1 MRTAK
6 ELFAELN
13 SFDENRRIEAKSASA
28 VGKSMM
34 ETVCA
39 FANEPGLCGG
49 YLLLG
54 AKRTGMAEDGRPV
67 YEPENIENTDKVQS
81 DFVVMCNS
89 MFNVRIRPII
99 NVEEYL
105 GKTVIVVKIEELP
118 ESQKPAY
125 FAKRGLPEG
134 AFRRIGPSDEKCS
147 EEDMYLFYQS
157 ADTYD
162 SCIVDDADLDD
173 IDENALNFYRKLRKE
188 VNPDAEELTLDDVDL
203 LRALG
208 AIKKNKQG
216 GYDLTYT
223 GLLVFGKQM
232 SLRRLVPSFRVDY
245 IRISG
250 NQWLADGDNRFE
262 QTIDMRGPLIL
273 MVNKACSAVMDDL
286 PKGFELKKDSMQA
299 STPAIL
305 PNKVLREAIV
315 NSYIHRSNR
324 VNQPIQIIRYS
335 NRIEIHNPGYSLKPQ
350 DDWGEPGSMLR
361 NPRISEIFHDTNLAE
376 TKGTG
381 IGAMRRLMKEAGLM
395 PPTFE
400 SNHEANKFTARL
412 LLHHFLS
419 KENMEWLAQ
428 YAEFG
433 LVNEQ
438 KLALVFVREVGA
450 IDNAT
455 YRQLDSSITHARA
468 RLEIHKLCD
477 LGFIEKKGQGRNTYY
492 IRTSK
497 VVSLGERLRPQGE
510 RLLPQL
516 GTLCERL
523 LPQHGT
529 LCERLLPQHGTLCER
544 IPPQHGTLCER
555 IPPQHGTLC
564 EKIPPQHGT
573 LGEKIPLQHGT
584 LGEKIPPQ
592 HGTLGERYQGENER
606 YQAFGERYQG
616 ANREELLLLLPDDIK
631 KRIDEV
637 GKRVP
642 KDVLYKLVVDMCSIV
657 PLSMDDLSVLL
668 HRKSKSFKNKNIK
681 VLLENNQLFYWIPE
695 MTNHPL
701 QKYVAASSMA
711 RSNSRKSC

>member
-1 MRTAK
+1 M
-6 ELFAELN
+6 
-13 SFDENRRIEAKSASA
+13 
-28 VGKSMM
+28 
-34 ETVCA
+34 
-39 FANEPGLCGG
+39 
-49 YLLLG
+49 
-54 AKRTGMAEDGRPV
+54 
-67 YEPENIENTDKVQS
+67 
-81 DFVVMCNS
+81 
-89 MFNVRIRPII
+89 
-99 NVEEYL
+99 
-105 GKTVIVVKIEELP
+105 
-118 ESQKPAY
+118 
-125 FAKRGLPEG
+125 PEG

-188 VNPDAEELTLDDVDL
+188 VNPDAEELTLNDVDL

-497 VVSLGERLRPQGE
+497 VVSLDERLPPQGERLPPQGE
-510 RLLPQL
+510 RLL
-516 GTLCERL
+516 
-523 LPQHGT
+523 
-529 LCERLLPQHGTLCER
+529 
-544 IPPQHGTLCER
+544 
-555 IPPQHGTLC
+555 
-564 EKIPPQHGT
+564 
-573 LGEKIPLQHGT
+573 
-584 LGEKIPPQ
+584 PQ
-592 HGTLGERYQGENER
+592 HGTLGERYQGEGER
-606 YQAFGERYQG
+606 YQGKVGTFGERYQG
-616 ANREELLLLLPDDIK
+616 EDERYQGINREELLLLLPDDIK

-637 GKRVP
+637 GKRVS
-642 KDVLYKLVVDMCSIV
+642 KDVLNKLVVDMCSIV

-668 HRKSKSFKNKNIK
+668 HRNSKSFKNKNIK
-681 VLLENNQLFYWIPE
+681 VLLETKQLFYWIPE
-695 MTNHPL
+695 LINHPL
-701 QKYVAASSMA
+701 QKYVADPTMV
-711 RSNSRKSC
+711 RSNTKKN

>member
-6 ELFAELN
+6 KLFAELN

-54 AKRTGMAEDGRPV
+54 AKRTGIAEDGRPI
-67 YEPENIENTDKVQS
+67 YEPENIENTDKIQS
-81 DFVVMCNS
+81 DFVAMCNS

-105 GKTVIVVKIEELP
+105 GKTVIVVKIEELS

-188 VNPDAEELTLDDVDL
+188 VNPDAEELTLNDVDL

-477 LGFIEKKGQGRNTYY
+477 LGFLEKKGQGRNTYY

-497 VVSLGERLRPQGE
+497 VVALGERLRPQD
-510 RLLPQL
+510 
-516 GTLCERL
+516 
-523 LPQHGT
+523 
-529 LCERLLPQHGTLCER
+529 
-544 IPPQHGTLCER
+544 
-555 IPPQHGTLC
+555 
-564 EKIPPQHGT
+564 EKILP
-573 LGEKIPLQHGT
+573 QHGT

-592 HGTLGERYQGENER
+592 GEMYHGKHGILVQKIPPQGEMYHGKHGTLGERYQRENER
-606 YQAFGERYQG
+606 YQAFEERYQGEVGTFGERYQG
-616 ANREELLLLLPDDIK
+616 VNREELLLLLPDDIK
-631 KRIDEV
+631 NRIDEV

-642 KDVLYKLVVDMCSIV
+642 KDILNKLVVDMCSIV

-668 HRKSKSFKNKNIK
+668 HRNSKSFKNKNIK
-681 VLLENNQLFYWIPE
+681 VLLETKQLFYWIPE
-695 MTNHPL
+695 MINHPQ
-701 QKYVAASSMA
+701 QKYIADPSMT
-711 RSNSRKSC
+711 RSNTKKK

>member
-1 MRTAK
+1 MKTAK
-6 ELFAELN
+6 ELFDELN
-13 SFDENRRIEAKSASA
+13 SWDENRRIEAKSASA

-39 FANEPGLCGG
+39 FANEPGLRGG

-54 AKRTGMAEDGRPV
+54 AKRIGMTEDGKPV
-67 YEPENIENTDKVQS
+67 YEPENIENTDKIQS
-81 DFVVMCNS
+81 DFVAMCNS

-188 VNPDAEELTLDDVDL
+188 VNPDAEELTLNDVDL

-419 KENMEWLAQ
+419 KENVEWLAQ

-477 LGFIEKKGQGRNTYY
+477 LGFLEKKGQGRNTYY

-497 VVSLGERLRPQGE
+497 VVSLEERLRPQGE
-510 RLLPQL
+510 RLRP
-516 GTLCERL
+516 
-523 LPQHGT
+523 
-529 LCERLLPQHGTLCER
+529 
-544 IPPQHGTLCER
+544 
-555 IPPQHGTLC
+555 
-564 EKIPPQHGT
+564 
-573 LGEKIPLQHGT
+573 QHGT

-592 HGTLGERYQGENER
+592 HGTLGEKIPPQHGTLGEKIPPQHGTLGEKIPPQGEKIPPQHGTFEIESQPKSRNELLR
-606 YQAFGERYQG
+606 ELPKGLQERVAKLGKWASREKVSQLLVDLCAFKPYSY
-616 ANREELLLLLPDDIK
+616 EELALIIQRAAKPMKDKYIK
-631 KRIDEV
+631 
-637 GKRVP
+637 
-642 KDVLYKLVVDMCSIV
+642 
-657 PLSMDDLSVLL
+657 PLRLA
-668 HRKSKSFKNKNIK
+668 NK
-681 VLLENNQLFYWIPE
+681 LFYWIPE
-695 MTNHPL
+695 MINHPL
-701 QKYVAASSMA
+701 QKYVADPLMA
-711 RSNSRKSC
+711 RSNTKKK

>member
-13 SFDENRRIEAKSASA
+13 SFDEKRRIEAKSASA

-54 AKRTGMAEDGRPV
+54 AKRIGMAEDGRPV

-81 DFVVMCNS
+81 DFVAMCNS

-250 NQWLADGDNRFE
+250 NQWLSDGDNRFE

-497 VVSLGERLRPQGE
+497 VVSLGEMLRPQGE
-510 RLLPQL
+510 RLLPQH
-516 GTLCERL
+516 GTLGERLPPQGERL
-523 LPQHGT
+523 LPQHST
-529 LCERLLPQHGTLCER
+529 LGERLPPQDERLL
-544 IPPQHGTLCER
+544 
-555 IPPQHGTLC
+555 
-564 EKIPPQHGT
+564 
-573 LGEKIPLQHGT
+573 
-584 LGEKIPPQ
+584 PQ
-592 HGTLGERYQGENER
+592 HGTLGERYQGED
-606 YQAFGERYQG
+606 ERYQG
-616 ANREELLLLLPDDIK
+616 KLGTFEEECMLKPREELVRELSKELQERVNNIGSRASRETVCQLL
-631 KRIDEV
+631 IDLCAFKPYNYEELASILQ
-637 GKRVP
+637 RSP
-642 KDVLYKLVVDMCSIV
+642 KALKDKYLK
-657 PLSMDDLSVLL
+657 PLRLA
-668 HRKSKSFKNKNIK
+668 NK
-681 VLLENNQLFYWIPE
+681 LFYWIPE
-695 MTNHPL
+695 MINHPL
-701 QKYVAASSMA
+701 QKYVADPTMV
-711 RSNSRKSC
+711 RSNTKKK

>member
-54 AKRTGMAEDGRPV
+54 AKRTGMAEDGSPV

-188 VNPDAEELTLDDVDL
+188 VNPDAEELTLNDVDL

-428 YAEFG
+428 YAEFD

-477 LGFIEKKGQGRNTYY
+477 LGFLEKKGQGRNTYY

-497 VVSLGERLRPQGE
+497 VVSLGERLRPQD
-510 RLLPQL
+510 
-516 GTLCERL
+516 
-523 LPQHGT
+523 
-529 LCERLLPQHGTLCER
+529 
-544 IPPQHGTLCER
+544 
-555 IPPQHGTLC
+555 
-564 EKIPPQHGT
+564 EKIPP
-573 LGEKIPLQHGT
+573 QHGT

-592 HGTLGERYQGENER
+592 HGTLGKKLPPQGEKIPPQHGTFEIESQPKSRNELLR
-606 YQAFGERYQG
+606 ELPKGLQERVAKLGKWASREKVSQLLVDLCAFKPYSY
-616 ANREELLLLLPDDIK
+616 EELALIIQRAAKPMKDKYIK
-631 KRIDEV
+631 
-637 GKRVP
+637 
-642 KDVLYKLVVDMCSIV
+642 
-657 PLSMDDLSVLL
+657 PLRLA
-668 HRKSKSFKNKNIK
+668 NK
-681 VLLENNQLFYWIPE
+681 LFYWIPE
-695 MTNHPL
+695 MINHPL
-701 QKYVAASSMA
+701 QKYVADPSMA
-711 RSNSRKSC
+711 RSSNKKRKQ

>member
-1 MRTAK
+1 MKTAK
-6 ELFAELN
+6 ELFDELN
-13 SFDENRRIEAKSASA
+13 SWDENRRIEAKSASA

-39 FANEPGLCGG
+39 FANEPGLRGG

-54 AKRTGMAEDGRPV
+54 AKRTGLTEDGKPV
-67 YEPENIENTDKVQS
+67 YAPENIEYTDKIQS
-81 DFVVMCNS
+81 DLVAMCNS

-99 NVEEYL
+99 NVEEYQ
-105 GKTVIVVKIEELP
+105 GKMVIVAKIEELP

-125 FAKRGLPEG
+125 FTKRGLPEG

-188 VNPDAEELTLDDVDL
+188 VNPDAEELTLNDVDL

-428 YAEFG
+428 YASFD
-433 LVNEQ
+433 LTNEQ

-510 RLLPQL
+510 KIPPQDEKIPAKEQRL
-516 GTLCERL
+516 
-523 LPQHGT
+523 
-529 LCERLLPQHGTLCER
+529 
-544 IPPQHGTLCER
+544 PPQHGTLD
-555 IPPQHGTLC
+555 Q
-564 EKIPPQHGT
+564 KIPPQGEMYHGKHGT
-573 LGEKIPLQHGT
+573 
-584 LGEKIPPQ
+584 
-592 HGTLGERYQGENER
+592 
-606 YQAFGERYQG
+606 FGERYQG
-616 ANREELLLLLPDDIK
+616 GNERYQGKLGTFGERYQGVNREELLLQLPDDIK

-637 GKRVP
+637 GKRVS
-642 KDVLYKLVVDMCSIV
+642 KDVLNKLVVDMCSIV

-668 HRKSKSFKNKNIK
+668 HRNSKSFKNKNIK

-695 MTNHPL
+695 MINHPQ
-701 QKYVAASSMA
+701 QKYIADLSMA
-711 RSNSRKSC
+711 RSNTKKKK

>member
-1 MRTAK
+1 M
-6 ELFAELN
+6 
-13 SFDENRRIEAKSASA
+13 
-28 VGKSMM
+28 
-34 ETVCA
+34 
-39 FANEPGLCGG
+39 
-49 YLLLG
+49 
-54 AKRTGMAEDGRPV
+54 
-67 YEPENIENTDKVQS
+67 
-81 DFVVMCNS
+81 
-89 MFNVRIRPII
+89 
-99 NVEEYL
+99 
-105 GKTVIVVKIEELP
+105 
-118 ESQKPAY
+118 
-125 FAKRGLPEG
+125 
-134 AFRRIGPSDEKCS
+134 
-147 EEDMYLFYQS
+147 
-157 ADTYD
+157 
-162 SCIVDDADLDD
+162 
-173 IDENALNFYRKLRKE
+173 
-188 VNPDAEELTLDDVDL
+188 
-203 LRALG
+203 
-208 AIKKNKQG
+208 
-216 GYDLTYT
+216 
-223 GLLVFGKQM
+223 
-232 SLRRLVPSFRVDY
+232 VPSFRVDY

-381 IGAMRRLMKEAGLM
+381 IGAIRRLMKEAGLM

-468 RLEIHKLCD
+468 RLEIHKLCN
-477 LGFIEKKGQGRNTYY
+477 LGFLEKKGQGRNTYY

-497 VVSLGERLRPQGE
+497 VVSLGERL
-510 RLLPQL
+510 LPL
-516 GTLCERL
+516 
-523 LPQHGT
+523 HG
-529 LCERLLPQHGTLCER
+529 
-544 IPPQHGTLCER
+544 I
-555 IPPQHGTLC
+555 
-564 EKIPPQHGT
+564 
-573 LGEKIPLQHGT
+573 
-584 LGEKIPPQ
+584 
-592 HGTLGERYQGENER
+592 LGERYQGENER
-606 YQAFGERYQG
+606 YQGV
-616 ANREELLLLLPDDIK
+616 NREELLLLLPDDIK

-642 KDVLYKLVVDMCSIV
+642 KDVLNKLVVDMCSII

-668 HRKSKSFKNKNIK
+668 HRNSKSFKNKNIK

-695 MTNHPL
+695 MINHPQ
-701 QKYVAASSMA
+701 QKYIADPSMT
-711 RSNSRKSC
+711 RSKTKKKK

>member
-1 MRTAK
+1 MTNDVPLTYNIIKKMRTAK

-13 SFDENRRIEAKSASA
+13 SFDENKRIEAKSASA

-54 AKRTGMAEDGRPV
+54 AKRTGIAEDGRPV
-67 YEPENIENTDKVQS
+67 YEPENIENTDKIQS
-81 DFVVMCNS
+81 DFVAMCNS

-188 VNPDAEELTLDDVDL
+188 VNPDAEELTLNDVDL

-419 KENMEWLAQ
+419 KENVEWLAQ

-477 LGFIEKKGQGRNTYY
+477 LGFLEKKGQGRNTYY

-497 VVSLGERLRPQGE
+497 VVSLGERLRPQD
-510 RLLPQL
+510 
-516 GTLCERL
+516 
-523 LPQHGT
+523 
-529 LCERLLPQHGTLCER
+529 
-544 IPPQHGTLCER
+544 
-555 IPPQHGTLC
+555 
-564 EKIPPQHGT
+564 EKILP
-573 LGEKIPLQHGT
+573 QHGT

-592 HGTLGERYQGENER
+592 GEMYHGKHGILVQKIPPQGEMYHGKHGTLGERYQGENER
-606 YQAFGERYQG
+606 YQAFEERYQGEVGTFGERYQG
-616 ANREELLLLLPDDIK
+616 LNREELLLLLPDDIK
-631 KRIDEV
+631 NRIDEV

-642 KDVLYKLVVDMCSIV
+642 KDILNKLVVDMCSIV

-668 HRKSKSFKNKNIK
+668 HRNSKSFKNKNIK
-681 VLLENNQLFYWIPE
+681 VLLETKQLFYWIPE
-695 MTNHPL
+695 MINHPQ
-701 QKYVAASSMA
+701 QKYIADPSMT
-711 RSNSRKSC
+711 RSNTKKK

>member
-1 MRTAK
+1 MTNDVPLNYNIIKKMRTAK

-13 SFDENRRIEAKSASA
+13 SFDENKRIEAKSASA

-54 AKRTGMAEDGRPV
+54 AKRTGIAEDGRPV
-67 YEPENIENTDKVQS
+67 YEPENIENTDKIQS
-81 DFVVMCNS
+81 DFVAMCNS

-188 VNPDAEELTLDDVDL
+188 VNPDAEELTLNDVDL

-477 LGFIEKKGQGRNTYY
+477 LGFLEKKGQGRNTYY

-497 VVSLGERLRPQGE
+497 VVSLGERLRPQD
-510 RLLPQL
+510 
-516 GTLCERL
+516 
-523 LPQHGT
+523 
-529 LCERLLPQHGTLCER
+529 
-544 IPPQHGTLCER
+544 
-555 IPPQHGTLC
+555 
-564 EKIPPQHGT
+564 EKILP
-573 LGEKIPLQHGT
+573 QHGT

-592 HGTLGERYQGENER
+592 GEMYHGKHGILVQKIPPQGEMYHGKHGTLGERYQGENER
-606 YQAFGERYQG
+606 YQAFEERYQGEVGTFGERYQG
-616 ANREELLLLLPDDIK
+616 LNREELLLLLPDDIK
-631 KRIDEV
+631 NRIDEV

-642 KDVLYKLVVDMCSIV
+642 KDILNKLVVDMCSIV

-668 HRKSKSFKNKNIK
+668 HRNSKSFKNKNIK
-681 VLLENNQLFYWIPE
+681 VLLETKQLFYWIPE
-695 MTNHPL
+695 MINHPQ
-701 QKYVAASSMA
+701 QKYIADPSMT
-711 RSNSRKSC
+711 RSNTKKK

>member
-54 AKRTGMAEDGRPV
+54 AKRTGIAEDGRPI
-67 YEPENIENTDKVQS
+67 YEPENIENTDKIQS
-81 DFVVMCNS
+81 DFVAMCNS
-89 MFNVRIRPII
+89 VFNVRIRPII

-188 VNPDAEELTLDDVDL
+188 VNPDAEELTLNDVDL

-428 YAEFG
+428 YASFD
-433 LVNEQ
+433 LTNEQ

-477 LGFIEKKGQGRNTYY
+477 LGFLEKKGQGRNTYY

-497 VVSLGERLRPQGE
+497 VVSLGERLRPQD
-510 RLLPQL
+510 
-516 GTLCERL
+516 
-523 LPQHGT
+523 
-529 LCERLLPQHGTLCER
+529 
-544 IPPQHGTLCER
+544 
-555 IPPQHGTLC
+555 
-564 EKIPPQHGT
+564 EKILP
-573 LGEKIPLQHGT
+573 QHGT

-592 HGTLGERYQGENER
+592 GEMYHGKHGILVQKIPPQGEMYHGKHGTLGERYQGENER
-606 YQAFGERYQG
+606 YQAFEERYQGEVGTFGERYQG
-616 ANREELLLLLPDDIK
+616 LNREELLLLLPDDIK
-631 KRIDEV
+631 NRIDEV

-642 KDVLYKLVVDMCSIV
+642 KDILNKLVVDMCSIV

-668 HRKSKSFKNKNIK
+668 HRNSKSFKNKNIK
-681 VLLENNQLFYWIPE
+681 VLLETKQLFYWIPE
-695 MTNHPL
+695 MINHPQ
-701 QKYVAASSMA
+701 QKYIADPSMT
-711 RSNSRKSC
+711 RSNTKKK

>member
-6 ELFAELN
+6 KLFAELN

-54 AKRTGMAEDGRPV
+54 AKRTGIAEDGRPI
-67 YEPENIENTDKVQS
+67 YEPENIENTDKIQS
-81 DFVVMCNS
+81 DFVAMCNS

-188 VNPDAEELTLDDVDL
+188 VNPDAEELTLNDVDL

-477 LGFIEKKGQGRNTYY
+477 LGFLEKKGQGRNTYY

-497 VVSLGERLRPQGE
+497 VVSLGERLRPQD
-510 RLLPQL
+510 
-516 GTLCERL
+516 ERL

-529 LCERLLPQHGTLCER
+529 LGERLLPQHGTL
-544 IPPQHGTLCER
+544 
-555 IPPQHGTLC
+555 
-564 EKIPPQHGT
+564 
-573 LGEKIPLQHGT
+573 GEKILPQHGT

-592 HGTLGERYQGENER
+592 HGTLGEKIPPQHGTLGKKIPPQGEKIPPQHGTFEIESQPKSRNELLR
-606 YQAFGERYQG
+606 ELPKGLQERVSKLGKWASREKVSQLLVDLCAFKPYSY
-616 ANREELLLLLPDDIK
+616 EELALIIQRAAKPMKDKYIK
-631 KRIDEV
+631 
-637 GKRVP
+637 
-642 KDVLYKLVVDMCSIV
+642 
-657 PLSMDDLSVLL
+657 PLRLA
-668 HRKSKSFKNKNIK
+668 NK
-681 VLLENNQLFYWIPE
+681 LFYWIPE
-695 MTNHPL
+695 MINHPL
-701 QKYVAASSMA
+701 QKYVADPSMA
-711 RSNSRKSC
+711 RSNTQKK

>member
-54 AKRTGMAEDGRPV
+54 AKRTGIAEDGRPI
-67 YEPENIENTDKVQS
+67 YEPENIENTDKIQS
-81 DFVVMCNS
+81 DFVAMCNS

-188 VNPDAEELTLDDVDL
+188 VNPDAEELTLNDVDL

-433 LVNEQ
+433 LMNEQ

-477 LGFIEKKGQGRNTYY
+477 IGFLEKKGQGRNTYY

-497 VVSLGERLRPQGE
+497 VVSLEERLRPQD
-510 RLLPQL
+510 
-516 GTLCERL
+516 
-523 LPQHGT
+523 
-529 LCERLLPQHGTLCER
+529 
-544 IPPQHGTLCER
+544 
-555 IPPQHGTLC
+555 
-564 EKIPPQHGT
+564 EKIPP
-573 LGEKIPLQHGT
+573 QHGT

-592 HGTLGERYQGENER
+592 HGTLGEKIPPLHGTLGEKILPQHGTLGEKIPPQHGTLGEKIPPQHGTFEIESQPKSRDELLRELPKGLQER
-606 YQAFGERYQG
+606 VAQLGKWASREKVSQLLVDLCAFKPYSY
-616 ANREELLLLLPDDIK
+616 EELALIIQRAAKPMKDKYIK
-631 KRIDEV
+631 
-637 GKRVP
+637 
-642 KDVLYKLVVDMCSIV
+642 
-657 PLSMDDLSVLL
+657 PLRLA
-668 HRKSKSFKNKNIK
+668 NK
-681 VLLENNQLFYWIPE
+681 LFYWIPE
-695 MTNHPL
+695 MINHPL
-701 QKYVAASSMA
+701 QKYVADPSMA
-711 RSNSRKSC
+711 RSNTKKK

>member
-1 MRTAK
+1 MKIAK
-6 ELFAELN
+6 ELFDELN
-13 SFDENRRIEAKSASA
+13 SWDENRRIEAKSASA

-39 FANEPGLCGG
+39 FANEPGLRGG

-54 AKRTGMAEDGRPV
+54 AKRTGMTEDGKPV
-67 YEPENIENTDKVQS
+67 YEPENIENTDKIQS
-81 DFVVMCNS
+81 DFVAMCNS

-188 VNPDAEELTLDDVDL
+188 VNPDAEELTLNDVDL

-262 QTIDMRGPLIL
+262 QTIDMRRPLIL

-419 KENMEWLAQ
+419 RENMEWLAQ

-455 YRQLDSSITHARA
+455 YRQLYSSITHARA

-477 LGFIEKKGQGRNTYY
+477 LGFLEKKGQGRNTYY

-510 RLLPQL
+510 MYH
-516 GTLCERL
+516 GK
-523 LPQHGT
+523 HGT
-529 LCERLLPQHGTLCER
+529 F
-544 IPPQHGTLCER
+544 
-555 IPPQHGTLC
+555 
-564 EKIPPQHGT
+564 
-573 LGEKIPLQHGT
+573 
-584 LGEKIPPQ
+584 
-592 HGTLGERYQGENER
+592 GERYQGENER
-606 YQAFGERYQG
+606 GCVI
-616 ANREELLLLLPDDIK
+616 NL
-631 KRIDEV
+631 
-637 GKRVP
+637 
-642 KDVLYKLVVDMCSIV
+642 
-657 PLSMDDLSVLL
+657 
-668 HRKSKSFKNKNIK
+668 
-681 VLLENNQLFYWIPE
+681 
-695 MTNHPL
+695 
-701 QKYVAASSMA
+701 
-711 RSNSRKSC
+711 

>member
-1 MRTAK
+1 
-6 ELFAELN
+6 
-13 SFDENRRIEAKSASA
+13 
-28 VGKSMM
+28 
-34 ETVCA
+34 
-39 FANEPGLCGG
+39 
-49 YLLLG
+49 
-54 AKRTGMAEDGRPV
+54 
-67 YEPENIENTDKVQS
+67 
-81 DFVVMCNS
+81 
-89 MFNVRIRPII
+89 
-99 NVEEYL
+99 
-105 GKTVIVVKIEELP
+105 
-118 ESQKPAY
+118 
-125 FAKRGLPEG
+125 
-134 AFRRIGPSDEKCS
+134 
-147 EEDMYLFYQS
+147 MYLFYQS

-250 NQWLADGDNRFE
+250 NQWLPDGDNRFE

-381 IGAMRRLMKEAGLM
+381 IGAMRRLMKEAGMM

-477 LGFIEKKGQGRNTYY
+477 LGFLEKKGQGRNTYY

-497 VVSLGERLRPQGE
+497 VVSLDERLRPQD
-510 RLLPQL
+510 
-516 GTLCERL
+516 
-523 LPQHGT
+523 
-529 LCERLLPQHGTLCER
+529 
-544 IPPQHGTLCER
+544 
-555 IPPQHGTLC
+555 
-564 EKIPPQHGT
+564 EKIPP
-573 LGEKIPLQHGT
+573 QHGT

-592 HGTLGERYQGENER
+592 HGTLGEKIPPQHGTLGEKIPPQSKR
-606 YQAFGERYQG
+606 TPPQHGTLGEKIPPQSKRIPPQHG
-616 ANREELLLLLPDDIK
+616 ILGEKIPPQHCTFEIESQPKSREELLCELPKELHERVVKLGKWASREKVSQLLVDLCAFKPYSYEELALIIQRAAKPMKDKYIK
-631 KRIDEV
+631 
-637 GKRVP
+637 
-642 KDVLYKLVVDMCSIV
+642 
-657 PLSMDDLSVLL
+657 PLRLA
-668 HRKSKSFKNKNIK
+668 NK
-681 VLLENNQLFYWIPE
+681 LFYWIPE
-695 MTNHPL
+695 MINHPL
-701 QKYVAASSMA
+701 QKYVADPSMA
-711 RSNSRKSC
+711 RSNTKKN

>member
-13 SFDENRRIEAKSASA
+13 SFDENRRIEAKSVSA

-54 AKRTGMAEDGRPV
+54 AKRTGMAEDGRPI
-67 YEPENIENTDKVQS
+67 YEPENIENTDKIQS
-81 DFVVMCNS
+81 DFVAMCNS

-188 VNPDAEELTLDDVDL
+188 VNPDAEELTLNDVDL

-468 RLEIHKLCD
+468 RLEIHKLCN
-477 LGFIEKKGQGRNTYY
+477 LGFLEKKGQGRNTYY

-497 VVSLGERLRPQGE
+497 VVSLGERLRPQN
-510 RLLPQL
+510 
-516 GTLCERL
+516 
-523 LPQHGT
+523 
-529 LCERLLPQHGTLCER
+529 
-544 IPPQHGTLCER
+544 
-555 IPPQHGTLC
+555 

-573 LGEKIPLQHGT
+573 LDEKIPPQHGTLDEKIPPQHGTLDEKIPPQHGTLDEKIPPQHGTLDEKIPPQYGT

-592 HGTLGERYQGENER
+592 HGTLGEKIPPQHGTFEIESQPKSRNELLR
-606 YQAFGERYQG
+606 ELPKGLQERVAKLGKWASREKVSQLLVDLCAFKPYS
-616 ANREELLLLLPDDIK
+616 NEELALIIQRAAKPMKDKYIK
-631 KRIDEV
+631 
-637 GKRVP
+637 
-642 KDVLYKLVVDMCSIV
+642 
-657 PLSMDDLSVLL
+657 PLRLA
-668 HRKSKSFKNKNIK
+668 NK
-681 VLLENNQLFYWIPE
+681 LFYWIPE
-695 MTNHPL
+695 MINHPL
-701 QKYVAASSMA
+701 QKYVADPSMA
-711 RSNSRKSC
+711 RSSNKKRKQ

>member
-81 DFVVMCNS
+81 DFVAMCNS

-118 ESQKPAY
+118 DSQKPAY

-188 VNPDAEELTLDDVDL
+188 VNPDAEELTLNDVDL

-510 RLLPQL
+510 RLRPQ
-516 GTLCERL
+516 GERL
-523 LPQHGT
+523 PAKEQRLP
-529 LCERLLPQHGTLCER
+529 P
-544 IPPQHGTLCER
+544 
-555 IPPQHGTLC
+555 
-564 EKIPPQHGT
+564 
-573 LGEKIPLQHGT
+573 QHGT

-592 HGTLGERYQGENER
+592 HGTLGEKIPPQHGTLGEKIPPQHGTLGEKIPPQHGTLGKKIPPQGEKIPPQHGTFEIESQPKSRNELLR
-606 YQAFGERYQG
+606 ELPKGLQERVAKLGKWASREKVSQLLVDLCAFKPYSY
-616 ANREELLLLLPDDIK
+616 EELALIIQRAAKPMKDKYIK
-631 KRIDEV
+631 
-637 GKRVP
+637 
-642 KDVLYKLVVDMCSIV
+642 
-657 PLSMDDLSVLL
+657 PLRLA
-668 HRKSKSFKNKNIK
+668 NK
-681 VLLENNQLFYWIPE
+681 LFYWIPE
-695 MTNHPL
+695 MINHPL
-701 QKYVAASSMA
+701 QKYVADPSMA
-711 RSNSRKSC
+711 RSSNKKRKQ

>member
-13 SFDENRRIEAKSASA
+13 SFDENRRIEAKSVSA

-54 AKRTGMAEDGRPV
+54 AKRTGMAEDGRPI
-67 YEPENIENTDKVQS
+67 YEPENIENTDKIQS
-81 DFVVMCNS
+81 DFVAMCNS

-188 VNPDAEELTLDDVDL
+188 VNPDAEELTLNDVDL

-400 SNHEANKFTARL
+400 SNHDANKFTARL

-468 RLEIHKLCD
+468 RLEIHKLCN
-477 LGFIEKKGQGRNTYY
+477 LGFLEKKGQGRNTYY

-497 VVSLGERLRPQGE
+497 VVSLGERLRPQN
-510 RLLPQL
+510 
-516 GTLCERL
+516 
-523 LPQHGT
+523 
-529 LCERLLPQHGTLCER
+529 
-544 IPPQHGTLCER
+544 
-555 IPPQHGTLC
+555 

-573 LGEKIPLQHGT
+573 LDEKIPPQHGTLDEKIPPQHGTLDEKIPPQHGTLDEKIPPQHGTLDEKIPPQYGT

-592 HGTLGERYQGENER
+592 HGTLGEKIPPQHGTFEIESQPKSRNELLR
-606 YQAFGERYQG
+606 ELPKGLQERVAKLGKWASREKVSQLLVDLCAFKPYS
-616 ANREELLLLLPDDIK
+616 NEELALIIQRAAKPMKDKYIK
-631 KRIDEV
+631 
-637 GKRVP
+637 
-642 KDVLYKLVVDMCSIV
+642 
-657 PLSMDDLSVLL
+657 PLRLA
-668 HRKSKSFKNKNIK
+668 NK
-681 VLLENNQLFYWIPE
+681 LFYWIPE
-695 MTNHPL
+695 MINHPL
-701 QKYVAASSMA
+701 QKYVADPSMA
-711 RSNSRKSC
+711 RSSNKKRKQ

>member
-1 MRTAK
+1 MKTAK
-6 ELFAELN
+6 ELFDELN
-13 SFDENRRIEAKSASA
+13 SWDENRRIEAKSASA

-39 FANEPGLCGG
+39 FANEPGLRGG

-54 AKRTGMAEDGRPV
+54 AKRTGLTEDGKPV
-67 YEPENIENTDKVQS
+67 YAPENIEYTDKIQS
-81 DFVVMCNS
+81 DLVAMCNS

-99 NVEEYL
+99 NVEEYQ
-105 GKTVIVVKIEELP
+105 GKMVIVAKIEELP

-125 FAKRGLPEG
+125 FTKRGLPEG

-188 VNPDAEELTLDDVDL
+188 VNPDAEELTLNDVDL

-250 NQWLADGDNRFE
+250 NQWVADGDNRFE

-400 SNHEANKFTARL
+400 SNHDANKFTARL

-428 YAEFG
+428 YASFD
-433 LVNEQ
+433 LTNEQ

-468 RLEIHKLCD
+468 RLEIHKLCN
-477 LGFIEKKGQGRNTYY
+477 LGFLEKKGQGRNTYY

-510 RLLPQL
+510 
-516 GTLCERL
+516 
-523 LPQHGT
+523 
-529 LCERLLPQHGTLCER
+529 
-544 IPPQHGTLCER
+544 
-555 IPPQHGTLC
+555 
-564 EKIPPQHGT
+564 KIPP
-573 LGEKIPLQHGT
+573 QHGT

-592 HGTLGERYQGENER
+592 HGTLGEMIPPQHGTLGKKIPPQGEKIPPQHGTFEIESQPKSRNELLR
-606 YQAFGERYQG
+606 ELPKGLQERVVKLGKWASREKVSQLLVDLCAFKPYSY
-616 ANREELLLLLPDDIK
+616 EELALIIQRAAKPMKDKYIK
-631 KRIDEV
+631 
-637 GKRVP
+637 
-642 KDVLYKLVVDMCSIV
+642 
-657 PLSMDDLSVLL
+657 PLRLA
-668 HRKSKSFKNKNIK
+668 NK
-681 VLLENNQLFYWIPE
+681 LFYWIPE
-695 MTNHPL
+695 MINHPQ
-701 QKYVAASSMA
+701 QKYIADPSMA
-711 RSNSRKSC
+711 RSNTKKKK

>member
-1 MRTAK
+1 MKTAK
-6 ELFAELN
+6 ELFDELN
-13 SFDENRRIEAKSASA
+13 SWDENRRIEAKSASA

-39 FANEPGLCGG
+39 FANEPGLRGG

-54 AKRTGMAEDGRPV
+54 AKRTGMTEDGKPV
-67 YEPENIENTDKVQS
+67 YEPENIENTDKIQS
-81 DFVVMCNS
+81 DFVAMCNS

-99 NVEEYL
+99 IVEEYL

-188 VNPDAEELTLDDVDL
+188 VNPDAEELTLNDVDL

-232 SLRRLVPSFRVDY
+232 SLRRLVPSFRIDY

-433 LVNEQ
+433 LGNEQ

-510 RLLPQL
+510 RLLPL
-516 GTLCERL
+516 HGTLGERL

-529 LCERLLPQHGTLCER
+529 LGERLLP
-544 IPPQHGTLCER
+544 
-555 IPPQHGTLC
+555 
-564 EKIPPQHGT
+564 
-573 LGEKIPLQHGT
+573 QHGT

-592 HGTLGERYQGENER
+592 HGTLGEKIPPQHGTLGEKIPPQGEKIPPQHGTFEIESQPKSRNELLR
-606 YQAFGERYQG
+606 ELPKGLQERVAKLGKWASREKVSQLLVDLCAFKPYSY
-616 ANREELLLLLPDDIK
+616 EELALIIQRAAKPMKDKYIK
-631 KRIDEV
+631 
-637 GKRVP
+637 
-642 KDVLYKLVVDMCSIV
+642 
-657 PLSMDDLSVLL
+657 PLRLA
-668 HRKSKSFKNKNIK
+668 NK
-681 VLLENNQLFYWIPE
+681 LFYWIPE
-695 MTNHPL
+695 MINHPL
-701 QKYVAASSMA
+701 QKYVADPSMA
-711 RSNSRKSC
+711 RSNTKKSK

>member
-1 MRTAK
+1 MKTAK
-6 ELFAELN
+6 ELFDELN
-13 SFDENRRIEAKSASA
+13 SWDENRRIEAKSASA

-39 FANEPGLCGG
+39 FANEPGLRGG

-54 AKRTGMAEDGRPV
+54 AKRIGMTEDGKPV
-67 YEPENIENTDKVQS
+67 YEPENIENTDKIQS
-81 DFVVMCNS
+81 DFVAMCNS

-188 VNPDAEELTLDDVDL
+188 VNPDAEELTLNDVDL

-419 KENMEWLAQ
+419 KENVEWLAQ

-477 LGFIEKKGQGRNTYY
+477 LGFLEKKGQGRNTYY

-497 VVSLGERLRPQGE
+497 VVSLGERLRPQDEKIPPQDE
-510 RLLPQL
+510 RLLAKEQ
-516 GTLCERL
+516 RL
-523 LPQHGT
+523 
-529 LCERLLPQHGTLCER
+529 
-544 IPPQHGTLCER
+544 PPQHGTLD
-555 IPPQHGTLC
+555 Q
-564 EKIPPQHGT
+564 KIPLQGEMYHGKHGT
-573 LGEKIPLQHGT
+573 LGEIYHGKHGT
-584 LGEKIPPQ
+584 FE
-592 HGTLGERYQGENER
+592 ENR
-606 YQAFGERYQG
+606 QPL
-616 ANREELLLLLPDDIK
+616 NREGLLNELPNELKGTI
-631 KRIDEV
+631 ENV
-637 GKRVP
+637 GKRIL
-642 KDVLYKLVVDMCSIV
+642 KEDLNKIIIALCSIR
-657 PLSMDDLSVLL
+657 PYSIEELTVLL
-668 HRKSKSFKNKNIK
+668 NRNPKSFKNFNIK
-681 VLLENNQLFYWIPE
+681 ALLESKRLFYWIPE
-695 MTNHPL
+695 MIRHPQ
-701 QKYVAASSMA
+701 QKYIADPNMV
-711 RSNSRKSC
+711 RNNTKRK

>member
-1 MRTAK
+1 MSPYLNIIKKMRTAK

-54 AKRTGMAEDGRPV
+54 AKRTGIAEDGRPI
-67 YEPENIENTDKVQS
+67 YEPENIENTDKIQS
-81 DFVVMCNS
+81 DFVAMCNS

-105 GKTVIVVKIEELP
+105 GKTVVVVKIEELP

-188 VNPDAEELTLDDVDL
+188 VNPDAEELTLNDVDL

-216 GYDLTYT
+216 VYDLTYT

-428 YAEFG
+428 YASFD
-433 LVNEQ
+433 LANEQ

-477 LGFIEKKGQGRNTYY
+477 LGFLEKKGQGRNTYY

-497 VVSLGERLRPQGE
+497 VVSLGERL
-510 RLLPQL
+510 LP
-516 GTLCERL
+516 
-523 LPQHGT
+523 
-529 LCERLLPQHGTLCER
+529 
-544 IPPQHGTLCER
+544 
-555 IPPQHGTLC
+555 
-564 EKIPPQHGT
+564 
-573 LGEKIPLQHGT
+573 QHGT

-592 HGTLGERYQGENER
+592 HGTLGEKIPPQHGILGEKIPPQHGTFEIESQPKSRDELLRELPKGLQER
-606 YQAFGERYQG
+606 VAKLGKWASREKVSQLLVDLCAFKPYSY
-616 ANREELLLLLPDDIK
+616 EELALIIQRAAKPMKDKYIK
-631 KRIDEV
+631 
-637 GKRVP
+637 
-642 KDVLYKLVVDMCSIV
+642 
-657 PLSMDDLSVLL
+657 PLRLA
-668 HRKSKSFKNKNIK
+668 NK
-681 VLLENNQLFYWIPE
+681 LFYWIPE
-695 MTNHPL
+695 MINHPL
-701 QKYVAASSMA
+701 QKYVADPTMV
-711 RSNSRKSC
+711 RSNTKKK

>member
-81 DFVVMCNS
+81 DFVAMCNS

-433 LVNEQ
+433 LMNEQ

-477 LGFIEKKGQGRNTYY
+477 LGFLEKKGQGRNTYY

-510 RLLPQL
+510 RLPAKEQRLP
-516 GTLCERL
+516 
-523 LPQHGT
+523 P
-529 LCERLLPQHGTLCER
+529 
-544 IPPQHGTLCER
+544 
-555 IPPQHGTLC
+555 
-564 EKIPPQHGT
+564 
-573 LGEKIPLQHGT
+573 QHGT

-592 HGTLGERYQGENER
+592 HGTLGEKIPPQGEKIPPQHGTLGKKIPPQGEKIPPQHGTFEIESQPKSRNELLR
-606 YQAFGERYQG
+606 ELPKGLQERVAKLGKWASREKVSQLLVDLCAFKPYSY
-616 ANREELLLLLPDDIK
+616 EELALIIQRAAKPMKDKYIK
-631 KRIDEV
+631 
-637 GKRVP
+637 
-642 KDVLYKLVVDMCSIV
+642 
-657 PLSMDDLSVLL
+657 PLRLA
-668 HRKSKSFKNKNIK
+668 NK
-681 VLLENNQLFYWIPE
+681 LFYWIPE
-695 MTNHPL
+695 MINHPL
-701 QKYVAASSMA
+701 QKYVADPSMA
-711 RSNSRKSC
+711 RSNTQKK